1 MSKNFRLL
9 IVPAILAFVAVSG
22 AAIASTQATASQ
34 ATRKALVKSID
45 DVLAVKNAP
54 PGISVQ
60 VTGNGRTQYFGRGK
74 GNLASGAAL
83 MLALRAALIGTAW
96 PGIAVWLAAALAAH
110 LAEMVIR
117 FRRDGAVASPDC
129 DKLARNN
136 QKWRTFGA
144 RPPMT

>member
-1 MSKNFRLL
+1 MDEFFAPLFASGR
-9 IVPAILAFVAVSG
+9 IVDAILVLVAVE
-22 AAIASTQATASQ
+22 
-34 ATRKALVKSID
+34 ALV
-45 DVLAVKNAP
+45 LLCARA
-54 PGISVQ
+54 
-60 VTGNGRTQYFGRGK
+60 RWGRGPAP
-74 GNLASGAAL
+74 GALLSNLASGAAL
-83 MLALRAALIGTAW
+83 MLALRAALTGTAW
-96 PGIAVWLAAALAAH
+96 PGIAVWLTAALAAH